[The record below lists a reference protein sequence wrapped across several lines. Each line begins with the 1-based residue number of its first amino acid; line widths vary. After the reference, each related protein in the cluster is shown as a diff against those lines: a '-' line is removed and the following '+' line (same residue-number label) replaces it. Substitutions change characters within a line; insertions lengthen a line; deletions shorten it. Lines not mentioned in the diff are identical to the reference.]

1 MKGLLLKEL
10 ALYKSWLLGSAVM
23 SLGVVFILPILLE
36 KYLASVPSVQEIR
49 MGLMFIMLGF
59 SIVNLLVQFNNSLN
73 TDNGKKDTW
82 LHNPNSMHTLIGAK
96 ILFSLGIYFIG
107 NIFITT
113 AGIYFLSDMII
124 GSFAQMLYL
133 QILLLVVLLI
143 AGIILTIIWLL
154 FWTLYVEGKY
164 WTGKFSVILSLVVF
178 LLVVIF
184 LPKVLSFLSIDKLLM
199 QGEVSLK
206 FLGTYLPE
214 SATSDFTLDI
224 GSIYI
229 VEEIFMW
236 IIFILLFWFI
246 CKWLEKV
253 VTR

>member
-1 MKGLLLKEL
+1 MKGLLLKEW

-36 KYLASVPSVQEIR
+36 KYLASVQSVQEIR
-49 MGLMFIMLGF
+49 MGLLFIMLGF
-59 SIVNLLVQFNNSLN
+59 SIVNLLVQFNKSLN

-82 LHNPNSMHTLIGAK
+82 LHNPNSMHMLIGAK

-164 WTGKFSVILSLVVF
+164 WIGKFSVILSLVVF

>member
-1 MKGLLLKEL
+1 MKGLLLKEW
-10 ALYKSWLLGSAVM
+10 ALYRSWLLGSAVM

-82 LHNPNSMHTLIGAK
+82 LHNPNSMNMLIGAK

-164 WTGKFSVILSLVVF
+164 WIGKFSVILSLVVF

-236 IIFILLFWFI
+236 IIFILLFWLT

>member
-1 MKGLLLKEL
+1 
-10 ALYKSWLLGSAVM
+10 
-23 SLGVVFILPILLE
+23 
-36 KYLASVPSVQEIR
+36 
-49 MGLMFIMLGF
+49 
-59 SIVNLLVQFNNSLN
+59 
-73 TDNGKKDTW
+73 
-82 LHNPNSMHTLIGAK
+82 MHTLIGAK

-164 WTGKFSVILSLVVF
+164 WIGKFSVILSLVVF